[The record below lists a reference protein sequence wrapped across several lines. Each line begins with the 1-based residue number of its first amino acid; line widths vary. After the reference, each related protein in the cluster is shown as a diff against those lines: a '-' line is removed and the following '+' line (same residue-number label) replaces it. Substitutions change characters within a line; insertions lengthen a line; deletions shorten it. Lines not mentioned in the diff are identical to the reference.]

1 MDKIVVRN
9 FEQEITFT
17 CCHQS
22 IKTISKEGG
31 LDQYLLKSTPARVK
45 TMGLK
50 AWQLRYRIL
59 QEREQNREEMSPYW
73 MVQLSQS
80 NISAPMV

>member
-1 MDKIVVRN
+1 
-9 FEQEITFT
+9 
-17 CCHQS
+17 
-22 IKTISKEGG
+22 
-31 LDQYLLKSTPARVK
+31 
-45 TMGLK
+45 MGLK

-80 NISAPMV
+80 IYQLQWFEIPCH